1 MTEDYLSNSAGTAAG
16 TSDLKQIGGHRGSLA
31 ECIKNSLEYRG

>member
-16 TSDLKQIGGHRGSLA
+16 TSDLKQIRRGEKSLA
-31 ECIKNSLEYRG
+31 ECIKNSLEYRV